1 MFEDKSKLI
10 MVIGGTFAALLI
22 IGSIVVKFQG
32 GKKNDSVQLDEKV
45 VIADVTIAPTPEPE
59 EDEIYV
65 PNENMLYGIQE
76 FMESIPDDGSID
88 LEGYDTDSEKGKRE
102 REAIEAVL
110 NVWDYKEKTVKDS
123 ATEQGIHSASEK
135 VAALEDRELKQVLT
149 EALRMAMDEFNKRNA
164 RPSATPTVTPTP
176 PTLISTP
183 TTIPSP
189 TPIILASQ
197 SGSQMYLPTPT
208 PIILQSPST
217 SQGVSQQ
224 ILQPVHNDQTT
235 FQIPLPTEAPPLY
248 AWVAGTNLV
257 SFVPV
262 SDNRYPYDLL
272 SEKIKDTIDRIFV
285 ELETGTEATAEIPDQ
300 DYSFEEIMT
309 IIVAERDIFFPY
321 SEISVS
327 VIQDEGLL
335 QFTGMN
341 EIREAYQQ
349 NKTLKEDIIPS
360 IAREIIEPG
369 MTEKDAVVSIN
380 NYVTAYMT
388 YGTASNAIID
398 AVGTDRGY
406 ANFFKDLCNAVGIQA
421 YVDYGTIDGE
431 PQGRAW
437 VKVLV
442 DGIWYYCDPCMND
455 GYADEYPFMFANEL
469 WYGRKQEYPG
479 ESYSIDEAA
488 CRIEEGISNASG
500 EMNSIDSVEE

>member
-349 NKTLKEDIIPS
+349 NKTL
-360 IAREIIEPG
+360 
-369 MTEKDAVVSIN
+369 
-380 NYVTAYMT
+380 
-388 YGTASNAIID
+388 
-398 AVGTDRGY
+398 
-406 ANFFKDLCNAVGIQA
+406 
-421 YVDYGTIDGE
+421 
-431 PQGRAW
+431 
-437 VKVLV
+437 
-442 DGIWYYCDPCMND
+442 
-455 GYADEYPFMFANEL
+455 
-469 WYGRKQEYPG
+469 
-479 ESYSIDEAA
+479 
-488 CRIEEGISNASG
+488 
-500 EMNSIDSVEE
+500 